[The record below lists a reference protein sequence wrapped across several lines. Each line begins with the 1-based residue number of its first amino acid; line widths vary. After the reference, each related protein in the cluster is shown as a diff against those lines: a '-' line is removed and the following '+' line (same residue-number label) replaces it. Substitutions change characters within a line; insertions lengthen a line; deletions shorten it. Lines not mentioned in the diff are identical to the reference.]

1 MIQGNGVR
9 AQAPPAT
16 RRLSR
21 TRARNGRA
29 RSRVGYGSTLA
40 AGRGEP
46 LVEVGADVGDAL
58 DADREAH
65 HGGPGAGGDL
75 LRGRELAMRR
85 RAGVQDERARV
96 ADIGEMREELDALD
110 QPDARLVAA
119 LQAEGEDRARAL
131 GQVFPGEL
139 VVLARFEAGISD
151 P

>member
-1 MIQGNGVR
+1 MGDGAANALEADGGGHDV
-9 AQAPPAT
+9 AP
-16 RRLSR
+16 R
-21 TRARNGRA
+21 
-29 RSRVGYGSTLA
+29 
-40 AGRGEP
+40 
-46 LVEVGADVGDAL
+46 
-58 DADREAH
+58 
-65 HGGPGAGGDL
+65 AGGDL
-75 LRGRELAMRR
+75 LLGRELAMRR